1 MKNPPVIPLA
11 FTVAVTL
18 VFGILS
24 FLTVAHAQSIFAS
37 CEKDLE
43 EFCPAV
49 TPGHGRLSACL
60 YAHED
65 QVSPSC
71 DAAIAETADLI
82 DILFE
87 QLRYA
92 KQQCGADVAKLCGDV
107 EIGQGRLFSCLHE
120 QKADLSAACLG
131 VIENVQLPAN

>member
-1 MKNPPVIPLA
+1 MRNSIIQPVCAVALLLGLGVFSIPTA
-11 FTVAVTL
+11 AN
-18 VFGILS
+18 
-24 FLTVAHAQSIFAS
+24 AQSIFAS
-37 CEKDLE
+37 CEDDLAK
-43 EFCPAV
+43 FCPAV

-82 DILFE
+82 DMVFE
-87 QLRYA
+87 RIRYA

-107 EIGQGRLFSCLHE
+107 EIGQGRLFSCLYE
-120 QKADLSAACLG
+120 QKAALSAQCLE
-131 VIENVQLPAN
+131 VIESVRLPRD